1 MPRLAYADDDGGEIT
16 QAIKER
22 RGGALTP
29 LDRILLHNPA
39 IAQGWNTLF
48 RAVRTQ
54 TTLPADVRELA
65 ILRVAALNGAD
76 YEWTAHEP
84 IGRRAGLGKEQLD
97 RVRNGDWP
105 DGLDGRQAA
114 SLAYTDRMTSDVR
127 VPDEDF
133 DALQEFF
140 DEQQIL
146 ELTATVASYNLV
158 SRVLVALEVVAAD
171 REPQG

>member
-1 MPRLAYADDDGGEIT
+1 MPRLAYADDDGGEIA

-29 LDRILLHNPA
+29 LDRLLLHNPA
-39 IAQGWNTLF
+39 IAEGWNTLF

-76 YEWTAHEP
+76 YEWAAHEP
-84 IGRRAGLGKEQLD
+84 FGRRAGLADDQLD

-105 DGLDGRQAA
+105 EGLDGRQTA
-114 SLAYTDRMTSDVR
+114 SLAYTDRMTSNVR

-133 DALQEFF
+133 DALHEFF

-158 SRVLVALEVVAAD
+158 SRLLVALEVVPAD
-171 REPQG
+171 REPPG